1 MKNKIFCE
9 QLYGGDINPDIKNL
23 IIKKDDY
30 KIKNPQFNRKIIFA
44 TEVAES
50 SITIDGLKFVIDSG
64 IVHSSRYYPESN
76 LTALEKRFIPQSSH
90 KQRLGRVGR
99 REEGI
104 CYNLF
109 TKTTI

>member
-30 KIKNPQFNRKIIFA
+30 KIKNPQFSRKIIFA

-50 SITIDGLKFVIDSG
+50 SITIEGLLTVTG
-64 IVHSSRYYPESN
+64 IASTSTSISFNSSVN
-76 LTALEKRFIPQSSH
+76 SSS
-90 KQRLGRVGR
+90 V
-99 REEGI
+99 
-104 CYNLF
+104 LF
-109 TKTTI
+109 ARGLCTMSLI